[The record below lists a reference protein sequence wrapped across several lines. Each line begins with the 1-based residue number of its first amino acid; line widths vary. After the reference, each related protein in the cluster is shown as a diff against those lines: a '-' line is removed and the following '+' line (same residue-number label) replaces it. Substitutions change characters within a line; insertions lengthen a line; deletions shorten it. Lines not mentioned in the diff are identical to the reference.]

1 MRARDIMCATTDLL
15 HPDHPMEEAR
25 RRLGDAGIS
34 MLPVVD
40 GDEVVG
46 VLSRSESGG
55 SGDPS
60 DLPRPR
66 VRDCMSSEIPL
77 CRDDETLEQVARA
90 MEEEGQAGVIVLDAE
105 DQMVGIVTR
114 EMLSDAGVA
123 TYIDERRRHAP
134 PPGDPHGVK
143 SASRARE
150 EKQGRRR
157 SYTVKPHVV
166 R

>member
-1 MRARDIMCATTDLL
+1 MRVRDVMCATTDLL

-25 RRLGDAGIS
+25 RRLQEAGIS

-40 GDEVVG
+40 GDEIVG

-55 SGDPS
+55 GGEPS
-60 DLPRPR
+60 TLPRPR
-66 VRDCMSSEIPL
+66 VRDCMSSAIPL
-77 CRDDETLEQVARA
+77 CRDDETLEEVARA
-90 MEEEGQAGVIVLDAE
+90 MEQEGQSGLIVLDAE
-105 DQMVGIVTR
+105 DQMVGVVTR
-114 EMLSDAGVA
+114 EMLAAAGVVA
-123 TYIDERRRHAP
+123 RVDERRRHAP
-134 PPGDPHGVK
+134 GGAHEVK

-157 SYTVKPHVV
+157 SYSVKPHVV